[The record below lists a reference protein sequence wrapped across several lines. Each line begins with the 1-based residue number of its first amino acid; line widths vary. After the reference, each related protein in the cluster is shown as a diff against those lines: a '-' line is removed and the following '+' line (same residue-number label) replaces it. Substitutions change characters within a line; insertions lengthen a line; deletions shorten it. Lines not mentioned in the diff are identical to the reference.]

1 MLSFSSADVMQFP
14 GKKIRLDGRIPAG
27 FAGELTT
34 DFKQRQTGERIKH
47 RLEGNSLKCYSKA
60 HTSAGDLFRVETNT
74 NEVEQFRVYRPKEGG
89 PEDDLQWRAT
99 TAWRG

>member
-1 MLSFSSADVMQFP
+1 MLSFSSADVMQFL

-47 RLEGNSLKCYSKA
+47 RLEGNSLKGA
-60 HTSAGDLFRVETNT
+60 TLWGQGFGPAAGLLPGVGMVQYF
-74 NEVEQFRVYRPKEGG
+74 
-89 PEDDLQWRAT
+89 
-99 TAWRG
+99 